1 MADYATDEQQVEALK
16 KWWAENGYHL
26 LAGVVLGLGILFA
39 WNWWNNHQNQ
49 QGKEASD
56 AYISMMSAVKAGSL
70 EQAKALKM
78 DIHEDYSGTPYAPM
92 ASMALA
98 KLQVENNALA
108 AAAENLQ
115 WVIEHA
121 KQDEVVEIATIRK
134 ARVLLATG
142 ELEQSEKL
150 LKSGFPPAYTSIVE
164 ELKGDLF
171 SAKGDT
177 EAARVAYDKAL
188 LTAGGTAEFLQ
199 LKRDA
204 LGNPRRH
211 SSDNAL

>member
-16 KWWAENGYHL
+16 KWWAENGKHL
-26 LAGVVLGLGILFA
+26 IAGVALGLGILFA
-39 WNWWNNHQNQ
+39 WDWWGKHKDQ
-49 QGKEASD
+49 QGMEASD
-56 AYISMMSAVKAGSL
+56 VYISMTSAVKAGSL
-70 EQAKALKM
+70 EQAKILKNQ
-78 DIHEDYSGTPYAPM
+78 IHADYSATPHAPL

-108 AAAENLQ
+108 PAAENLQ
-115 WVIEHA
+115 WVIDNA

-142 ELEQSEKL
+142 DLEQSEKL
-150 LKSGFPPAYTSIVE
+150 LNTSFPAAYTSIVE

-177 EAARVAYDKAL
+177 EAARIAYDKAL
-188 LTAGGTAEFLQ
+188 LTAGGAAEFLQ

-204 LGNPRRH
+204 LG
-211 SSDNAL
+211 SSAENAS

>member
-16 KWWAENGYHL
+16 RWWSENGKHL
-26 LAGVVLGLGILFA
+26 IAGVALGLGILFA
-39 WNWWNNHQNQ
+39 WNWWGNHTDQ
-49 QGKEASD
+49 QGKDASD
-56 AYISMMSAVKAGSL
+56 IYISMISAVKAGSL
-70 EQAKALKM
+70 DQAEALKNK
-78 DIHEDYSGTPYAPM
+78 IHADYSRTPYASL

-108 AAAENLQ
+108 PAAENLQ

-142 ELEQSEKL
+142 DLEQSEKL
-150 LKSGFPPAYTSIVE
+150 LNTSFPPAYTSIVE

-177 EAARVAYDKAL
+177 EAARIAYDKAL
-188 LTAGGTAEFLQ
+188 LTGGGGAEFLQ

-204 LGNPRRH
+204 LG
-211 SSDNAL
+211 SSIESAS